1 MPTIRAPARIIES
14 LLRVHF
20 ARCPGDRSGAEL
32 PTTKSLAQGNCS
44 LIRNVALLAT
54 VCLVVGCAPDQE
66 TDQAATDSVHA
77 PASPA
82 AADTVQPDSLR
93 TAADTS
99 WTAGVVASDR
109 GDLEVATLLAVRT
122 ARHPDYERIAFEFD
136 RLPNYKVEYIDRPVI
151 ACGSGDTVPL
161 PGDAWLEVDLR
172 PTNAH
177 TEQGRPTIETRTFA
191 PAYPNLLE
199 LRLTCDFEAQVT
211 WVAGVRSPNRFRVTE
226 LRNPARLVV
235 DIRRF

>member
-1 MPTIRAPARIIES
+1 MES
-14 LLRVHF
+14 LLKVHF
-20 ARCPGDRSGAEL
+20 ARCPGDRAGAEL

-44 LIRNVALLAT
+44 FIQCFARLAT
-54 VCLVVGCAPDQE
+54 VCLVVGCTADQE
-66 TDQAATDSVHA
+66 TAKAGTDTVDA
-77 PASPA
+77 PAAPA
-82 AADTVQPDSLR
+82 PADTVQPDSVP
-93 TAADTS
+93 TTDDSS
-99 WTAGVVASDR
+99 WTAGVVARDR

-122 ARHPDYERIAFEFD
+122 ARHADYERIAFEFD

-172 PTNAH
+172 PANAH
-177 TEQGRPTIETRTFA
+177 TEQGRPTIGTRSFA

-199 LRLTCDFEAQVT
+199 LKLTCDFEAQVT
-211 WVAGVRSPNRFRVTE
+211 WVAGLRSPNRFRVTE
-226 LRNPARLVV
+226 LRDPARLVV